1 METWSMLY
9 ILTLKKNRSPSK
21 LKGYGIKNEV
31 LLWVHPFLMDC
42 NQVVTVNRQRSS
54 KRRVLVLNDVLQGS
68 ILGPL
73 LFVLFI
79 NDLSEVVRSILYL
92 YLSADDTKLLKKNK
106 KKGRFDSIEL
116 QSEVEALDRW
126 TTILILQF
134 HPGKCHV
141 LTLGKFDNIKH
152 AYSYKLGNNKVTTRP
167 CLQWERSW
175 GNLRK
180 WSIIWKTHIQPSK
193 KSKFNNWFN
202 QKKLFH
208 LNPDLLRQL
217 YITFVRPSRLASR
230 RFNIGVLLAMW
241 WKCTNIFTSTI
252 QQQYRVS
259 SLLGTVQVKTTNLN
273 WNERLLKMD

>member
-92 YLSADDTKLLKKNK
+92 YLSADDTKLLKKIK
-106 KKGRFDSIEL
+106 RKEDSI
-116 QSEVEALDRW
+116 R
-126 TTILILQF
+126 
-134 HPGKCHV
+134 
-141 LTLGKFDNIKH
+141 
-152 AYSYKLGNNKVTTRP
+152 
-167 CLQWERSW
+167 
-175 GNLRK
+175 
-180 WSIIWKTHIQPSK
+180 
-193 KSKFNNWFN
+193 
-202 QKKLFH
+202 
-208 LNPDLLRQL
+208 
-217 YITFVRPSRLASR
+217 
-230 RFNIGVLLAMW
+230 
-241 WKCTNIFTSTI
+241 
-252 QQQYRVS
+252 
-259 SLLGTVQVKTTNLN
+259 
-273 WNERLLKMD
+273 